1 MITEKDIKLYDN
13 SNMFDVLT
21 DFSAQIKEACDIG
34 NSIKLENDYKLV
46 KNIIICGMGGSAI
59 GGDLLRSLIKFEIK
73 IPVYVN
79 RNYRLPAF
87 AGKDSLV
94 IASSYS
100 GNTEETLSAYR
111 EAAEKGCRIVCISS
125 GGKLSLLAQNENR
138 LLITVP
144 KGYQPRC
151 ALAYS
156 FFPLIIL
163 FSKMGLIQNKSGETE
178 AIKARMK
185 MRSEKYSVPDTLND
199 AYNTALHIQG
209 KIPVIYSSTDL
220 LDIANLRMRGQ
231 INENAKSLA
240 YGNLLPEMN
249 HNEIVGWQNNE
260 SLLKEFIVVSLSD
273 KDDLPQIKKRREITL
288 EMLKPYAGM
297 ILEIEGEGES
307 LMERIFDVIYLGDWV
322 SFYLAIMYK
331 TDPTP
336 VEKINYLKSKLT
348 EN

>member
-1 MITEKDIKLYDN
+1 MITDKDIKLYDN
-13 SNMFDVLT
+13 SDMFSVLT
-21 DFSAQIKEACDIG
+21 DFSRQIREACDIG
-34 NSIKLENDYKLV
+34 NGIELKDNFSQV

-59 GGDLLRSLIKFEIK
+59 GGDLLRSLIQFEIK
-73 IPVYVN
+73 IPVHVN

-87 AGKDSLV
+87 AGKESLV

-100 GNTEETLSAYR
+100 GNTEETLSSYG
-111 EAAEKGCRIVCISS
+111 EAAEKGCRIICISS

-151 ALAYS
+151 ALSYS
-156 FFPLIIL
+156 FFPLLIM
-163 FSKMGLIQNKSGETE
+163 FSKMGLIQSKADETE
-178 AIKARMK
+178 AVISRMK
-185 MRSEKYSVPDTLND
+185 MRSQKYSVSDTLND

-220 LDIANLRMRGQ
+220 LDIANLRIRGQ

-260 SLLKEFIVVSLSD
+260 SIMKNLVVVSLSD
-273 KDDLPQIKKRREITL
+273 KEDLPQIKRRREITL
-288 EMLKPYAGM
+288 ELLKPYAGM

-307 LMERIFDVIYLGDWV
+307 LMERIFDIVHLGDWV

>member
-1 MITEKDIKLYDN
+1 
-13 SNMFDVLT
+13 
-21 DFSAQIKEACDIG
+21 
-34 NSIKLENDYKLV
+34 
-46 KNIIICGMGGSAI
+46 
-59 GGDLLRSLIKFEIK
+59 
-73 IPVYVN
+73 
-79 RNYRLPAF
+79 
-87 AGKDSLV
+87 
-94 IASSYS
+94 
-100 GNTEETLSAYR
+100 
-111 EAAEKGCRIVCISS
+111 
-125 GGKLSLLAQNENR
+125 
-138 LLITVP
+138 
-144 KGYQPRC
+144 
-151 ALAYS
+151 
-156 FFPLIIL
+156 
-163 FSKMGLIQNKSGETE
+163 MGLIQNKSGETE

-307 LMERIFDVIYLGDWV
+307 LMERIFDIIYLGDWV